1 MLVIVVKK
9 NKLKIYLF
17 IIFIILISIGV
28 LYFISFKNDKK
39 TINTNLTN
47 NYSDKSISK
56 MKELGIY
63 EKIDKKNYSKT
74 LDIAIFNEYFQNEY
88 VNKYELIEYVDT
100 DNFIDLVNI
109 LLDGGTNPKDVSN
122 IISNYTNCP
131 NFSKYN
137 FERYLSYKEK
147 NKDLTYQD
155 VVTRVNI
162 KLDKE
167 YYTDTKPVENPDSL
181 YAVVNK
187 YNYLDANFIPK
198 NLKPLFNNSNV
209 TMVEEAANAYKELV
223 EAAKNDGITLI
234 ATTAYRSYAFQSSL
248 YNSYKNKD
256 GEALADTYSARPGY
270 SEHQTGLAA
279 DLNDPNY
286 SARRLSAEDYEWLKN
301 NADKYGFIIRF
312 PKGKE
317 NITGY
322 QEEDWHIRY
331 LGKDVAKKVKESGL
345 TLDEYYDL
353 YLK

>member
-1 MLVIVVKK
+1 MKRKKIKKFPIFCIV
-9 NKLKIYLF
+9 L
-17 IIFIILISIGV
+17 IILCLGFG
-28 LYFISFKNDKK
+28 YFRFFKNNNNDKK
-39 TINTNLTN
+39 IKQTISNYSKKSLEKMDDLKIKDKVNTNL
-47 NYSDKSISK
+47 
-56 MKELGIY
+56 
-63 EKIDKKNYSKT
+63 YSKT
-74 LDIAIFNEYFQNEY
+74 LDVAIFDEYFQSEY
-88 VNKYELIEYVDT
+88 VNKYEKIDYVDV
-100 DNFIDLVNI
+100 DNFIDFINI
-109 LLDGGTNPKDVSN
+109 LLDRSTSVDEISK
-122 IISNYTNCP
+122 IIENYTNCP
-131 NFSKYN
+131 NFNKYN

-147 NKDLTYQD
+147 NSDLDYQD

-167 YYTDTKPVENPDSL
+167 YYTDTEPVKDPDSL
-181 YAVVNK
+181 YVVVNK

-198 NLKPLFNNSNV
+198 NLKPLFNNSGV

-223 EAAKNDGITLI
+223 EAAKNDGITLV

-286 SARRLSAEDYEWLKN
+286 SPRRLSADDYKWLKD
-301 NADKYGFIIRF
+301 NADKFGFIIRF
-312 PKGKE
+312 PEGKE

-331 LGKDVAKKVKESGL
+331 LGKDVAKKVKDSGL

>member
-74 LDIAIFNEYFQNEY
+74 LDIAIFDEYFQNEY

-122 IISNYTNCP
+122 IISSYTNCP

-198 NLKPLFNNSNV
+198 NLKQLFNNSNV

-270 SEHQTGLAA
+270 SEHQTGLAT